1 MVRTIGL
8 IYKISSYKEY
18 SKLVFIYTPEGKKT
32 LIAKGSQMIINPYRI
47 LIEYLNLIEF
57 ENRKNSSFL
66 ILNKAFLVNNYKNI
80 KKNYANIK
88 KASLILELIDKT
100 IYNIDNYLPHDVIF
114 QEVLKA
120 LQFIQTGY
128 LSFALRLLNF
138 LGYKINFNSLLLKN
152 KSIIN
157 LESDFYLKDKNNF
170 SDVQIKELSLL
181 RSSYDIQELKTKL
194 PVLNFIYYYYE
205 FYLDIKLQNLY

>member
-1 MVRTIGL
+1 MVRTPGI
-8 IYKISSYKEY
+8 IYKISSYQEY

-32 LIAKGSQMIINPYRI
+32 LIAKGCQMIINPYRI
-47 LIEYLNLIEF
+47 WIEYLNLIEF
-57 ENRKNSSFL
+57 ENKQNSLFL
-66 ILNKAFLVNNYKNI
+66 VLNKAFLLNNYKNI
-80 KKNYANIK
+80 KKDYINIK

-100 IYNIDNYLPHDVIF
+100 IDSHDNHLPHDVIF

-138 LGYKINFNSLLLKN
+138 LGYKINFNSLLLKS
-152 KSIIN
+152 KIIIDVQ
-157 LESDFYLKDKNNF
+157 SDFNLKENNNL
-170 SDVQIKELSLL
+170 SDVQIKKLSLL
-181 RSSYDIQELKTKL
+181 RSSYDIQEIKEKL
-194 PVLNFIYYYYE
+194 PILNFIYYYYE

>member
-1 MVRTIGL
+1 MARTLGL

-57 ENRKNSSFL
+57 ENNQNSSFL
-66 ILNKAFLVNNYKNI
+66 VLNKAFLLNNYKNI
-80 KKNYANIK
+80 KQNYQNIK

-100 IYNIDNYLPHDVIF
+100 IYNFDNSLPHKVIF

-138 LGYKINFNSLLLKN
+138 LGYKINFNNLLLKSN
-152 KSIIN
+152 SIIDFKSEFN
-157 LESDFYLKDKNNF
+157 LKEKNNLSDF
-170 SDVQIKELSLL
+170 QIKELSLL
-181 RSSYDIQELKTKL
+181 RSSYEIQELKTKL
-194 PVLNFIYYYYE
+194 SILNFIYYYYE